1 MKNCLTYALG
11 MWWKYGGYVK
21 VRKSLIAKLHGVGPW
36 HWLNLVPHFLHQ
48 TRDGQVTQ
56 LVRSP
61 EEIARAKELGPWLDW
76 LWLWHFQG
84 QILNDDKGFTDGD

>member
-1 MKNCLTYALG
+1 M
-11 MWWKYGGYVK
+11 
-21 VRKSLIAKLHGVGPW
+21 IAKLHGVGPW

-56 LVRSP
+56 LVRTDA
-61 EEIARAKELGPWLDW
+61 ENARAKQLGPWLDW